1 MSELQD
7 PYELPVVRA
16 AELECSEA
24 GSRWLVEGLWA
35 WAGVGLIG
43 GAPKCCK
50 SWLGLD
56 MALSIASG
64 TACLNTFPVTSPG
77 PTLVYLA
84 EDSAA
89 VVRSRLAGL
98 CRLRQVDFKELPL
111 DVITAP
117 AVRLDL
123 EKDQRRL
130 AETVRRLRPRLLLLD
145 PFVRLHRID
154 ENSAAEVSALLAYL
168 RELQRELELAIIIVH
183 HVRKSGPG
191 GLQAGQALRGSGDFH
206 AWGDSNLYLRRQ
218 RDGLT
223 LTIEHRAAPSP
234 APLTLS
240 LLAGEDHPEPHL
252 ALADAT
258 PATSPEQRTEQ
269 LDAAVLKALS
279 HATEPVSRSHLRATL
294 RVRNESLGD
303 TLARLADAG
312 QVVRHGDRWALPASA
327 VPVPTP

>member
-1 MSELQD
+1 MSELTD

-16 AELECSEA
+16 AQLECADA
-24 GSRWLVEGLWA
+24 GPRWLIEGLWA

-56 MALSIASG
+56 MALSVASG
-64 TACLNTFPVTSPG
+64 TPCLDAFPVASAG

-84 EDSAA
+84 EDSAS
-89 VVRSRLAGL
+89 VVRSRLEGL
-98 CRLRQVDFKELPL
+98 CRLRQLDFDALPL

-130 AETVRRLRPRLLLLD
+130 AETVRKLRPRLLLLD

-168 RELQRELELAIIIVH
+168 RELQRENELAVVVVH
-183 HVRKSGPG
+183 HVRKNGPG

-223 LTIEHRAAPSP
+223 LTIEHRAAPTP
-234 APLTLS
+234 PPLTLT
-240 LLAGEDHPEPHL
+240 LLAGEEHLAPHL
-252 ALADAT
+252 ALADAAT
-258 PATSPEQRTEQ
+258 PPLNVQRTEQ
-269 LDAAVLKALS
+269 LDAAVLQALGRTS
-279 HATEPVSRSHLRATL
+279 EPVSRASLRAAL
-294 RVRNESLGD
+294 RVRNESLGEAL
-303 TLARLADAG
+303 TRLADTG
-312 QVVRHGDRWALPASA
+312 KVVRHGDRWALSA
-327 VPVPTP
+327 PPVPVPAP